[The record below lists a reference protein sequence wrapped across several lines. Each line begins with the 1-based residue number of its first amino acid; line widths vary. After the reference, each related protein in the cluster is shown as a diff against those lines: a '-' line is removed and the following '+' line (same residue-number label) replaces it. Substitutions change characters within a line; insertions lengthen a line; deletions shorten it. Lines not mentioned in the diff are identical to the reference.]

1 MLPKDTNDVGQTG
14 LGFKQYMNCEQ
25 SQNLFDAY
33 LDNSL
38 TGTLATEFGAHQL
51 ACSHCRRDLALLEVA
66 GHVVASDNEAPLL
79 DDEFT
84 SRLVECATSKPA
96 KRPLKFSRALWV
108 GLPAALA
115 ACLTLVVL
123 FGDKDAAS
131 NANDKEIA
139 PPSVLGFNKEV
150 TTLDELRAN
159 VNDALS
165 LNPDN
170 EELKKL
176 AETLRER
183 SEKII
188 GDTRDGASL
197 LQDYSEDAIRELIRS
212 VPNNTQTKPADAKG
226 NNGSQ
231 DDAMQDRQNG
241 SSNSR
246 AAKPP
251 TEEL

>member
-1 MLPKDTNDVGQTG
+1 
-14 LGFKQYMNCEQ
+14 MNCEQ

-84 SRLVECATSKPA
+84 SRLVECATDGPA

-108 GLPAALA
+108 GLPAAMA
-115 ACLTLVVL
+115 ACLTMIVW
-123 FGDKDAAS
+123 FGGDDAS
-131 NANDKEIA
+131 NESDPENSG
-139 PPSVLGFNKEV
+139 PRVLGVEDEV
-150 TTLDELRAN
+150 RTNEELLEN
-159 VNDALS
+159 VLEALS
-165 LNPDN
+165 VDPNN
-170 EELKKL
+170 EELKDLADKL
-176 AETLRER
+176 RAK

-197 LQDYSEDAIRELIRS
+197 LQDYSEDAIKELVGS
-212 VPNNTQTKPADAKG
+212 VSKKSHSRPANSVG
-226 NNGSQ
+226 ENGSQ
-231 DDAMQDRQNG
+231 DDAMQDQKNG
-241 SSNSR
+241 SSDSR
-246 AAKPP
+246 AVKPP